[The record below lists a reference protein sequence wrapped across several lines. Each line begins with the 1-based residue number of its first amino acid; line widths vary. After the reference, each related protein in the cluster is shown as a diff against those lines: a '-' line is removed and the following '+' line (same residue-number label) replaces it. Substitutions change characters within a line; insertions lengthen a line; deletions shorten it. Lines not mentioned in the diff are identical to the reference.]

1 MPRRSLMAMR
11 HRGPICRRSPSR
23 IGPESSISQ
32 RKLNEIVVGT
42 ALVSGSFDGEMA
54 AVFQHG
60 AGKISRDVRSHSW
73 SVSRRRRNPSLFG
86 SPLRRTLLS
95 ICAAAS
101 KSCETSGI
109 RLHLAI
115 WIVLR
120 SEKLSSRKPC
130 TAKHWTT
137 LLSQQNT
144 VAPTHHGS
152 SESIPSQAHCLQL
165 IEARSVLSLQ
175 EPLFGRKIG
184 HLRKAKAGG
193 TTCKTRFRPAKR
205 YRGLYGLTSAGPAN
219 TKTDPPLA
227 RNFWRH
233 PDANAAVR
241 VLEGGV

>member
-1 MPRRSLMAMR
+1 MDRALKRSTKLKVYVHHEGSAPQNIGQPYC
-11 HRGPICRRSPSR
+11 HNKPPS
-23 IGPESSISQ
+23 
-32 RKLNEIVVGT
+32 
-42 ALVSGSFDGEMA
+42 
-54 AVFQHG
+54 
-60 AGKISRDVRSHSW
+60 
-73 SVSRRRRNPSLFG
+73 
-86 SPLRRTLLS
+86 
-95 ICAAAS
+95 AS
-101 KSCETSGI
+101 
-109 RLHLAI
+109 
-115 WIVLR
+115 
-120 SEKLSSRKPC
+120 
-130 TAKHWTT
+130 
-137 LLSQQNT
+137 
-144 VAPTHHGS
+144 PTHHAS

-205 YRGLYGLTSAGPAN
+205 YRGLYGLTSAGPAS